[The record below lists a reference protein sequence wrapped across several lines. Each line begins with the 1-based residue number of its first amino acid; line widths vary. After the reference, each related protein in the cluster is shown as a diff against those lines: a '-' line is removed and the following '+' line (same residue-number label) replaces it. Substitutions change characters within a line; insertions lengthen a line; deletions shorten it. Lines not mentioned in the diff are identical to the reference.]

1 MRTPEPAD
9 VAAYLAFVEENRRQ
23 GRQEWEARQCAA
35 GFSSS
40 TVSATVRTVDADG
53 RVTRRTVT
61 DPLGLIAAYRE
72 QQDRF
77 ELGTATRHGG
87 GRSGRKK
94 NRKPI
99 SSRRRT
105 VWPWAGG

>member
-1 MRTPEPAD
+1 MRAPEPRD

-23 GRQEWEARQCAA
+23 GREEWEARQQAA

-40 TVSATVRTVDADG
+40 TVSATVRCVDEQG
-53 RVTRRTVT
+53 KVIRRTVR
-61 DPLGLIAAYRE
+61 DPQGIVAAYRE

-87 GRSGRKK
+87 GKSGRKK
-94 NRKPI
+94 SRKPI